1 MARSEVSPRPPG
13 MLDVARVAGVSHQTV
28 SRVLN
33 GHPSVRPETRERVQ
47 AAIAELGYR
56 RNSAA
61 RALVTRRSSTIGLL
75 TATSNRSGPVSTLV
89 AVEEASRA
97 AGLWVSVA
105 SLRRY
110 DQAGVRAALDH
121 FLDQGVEG
129 LVVIAPVAGALEAAR
144 AVSVGVPVVVV
155 APPTWTVGAALG
167 AEAPLAVSV
176 DQRGGARAVV
186 AHLAELGHTALAHLA
201 GPSAWVDAGERET
214 GWREELAAR
223 GLERGQRLTGD
234 WTAASGYAA
243 AARLDPATS
252 AVFASNDQMALG
264 LVRGLVER
272 GVRVPED
279 VSVAGFDDIEVAA
292 YALPPLTTVRQDF
305 GALGLAAIRLL
316 LGRLAGEPAPSAT
329 LVPATLA
336 VRSSTA
342 APRTL
347 SASGVDA
354 LPAQPAG

>member
-1 MARSEVSPRPPG
+1 MARSEVSPRAPG

-47 AAIAELGYR
+47 SAIRELGYR
-56 RNSAA
+56 RNPAA

-75 TATSNRSGPVSTLV
+75 TANSNRSGPVSTLV

-97 AGLWVSVA
+97 AGLWISVA

-129 LVVIAPVAGALEAAR
+129 LVVIAPVTGALEAAR

-155 APPTWTVGAALG
+155 APPTWTEGAAPG
-167 AEAPLAVSV
+167 EAPLAVSV

-186 AHLAELGHTALAHLA
+186 AHLAGLGHTAIAHLA
-201 GPSAWVDAGERET
+201 GPSAWLDASERQV
-214 GWREELAAR
+214 GWREELDAR
-223 GLERGQRLTGD
+223 GLAAGQQLRGD

-243 AARLDPATS
+243 AAQLDPSTT
-252 AVFASNDQMALG
+252 AVFAANDQMALG

-272 GVRVPED
+272 GLRVPED
-279 VSVAGFDDIEVAA
+279 VSVAGFDDIEIAA

-305 GALGLAAIRLL
+305 GALGLAAVRLL
-316 LGRLAGEPAPSAT
+316 LGRLAGEPAPPAT

-336 VRSSTA
+336 VRASTA
-342 APRTL
+342 APRPGPTPG
-347 SASGVDA
+347 GVA
-354 LPAQPAG
+354 APVQRTG